1 MQIWKKSGYVCYLRS
16 STSLELLSKGET
28 PHEYVTIQG
37 ARGPPGP
44 PGLPGPP
51 GIPGTSVAL
60 GPNGAIAFGPPGPP
74 GLDGMPG
81 LQVRICAKDT
91 CNNHTNRNIQANSCL
106 CWLIFLNSKPTFFLF
121 QGPPG
126 PPGPPGQPGLVGVKV
141 RSEPRQQISGVSD
154 TEKHQQKCFSTD

>member
-1 MQIWKKSGYVCYLRS
+1 MEGSGFPDLEKIRVC
-16 STSLELLSKGET
+16 LLPERFGTFVWGEN
-28 PHEYVTIQG
+28 PHECVTIQG

-106 CWLIFLNSKPTFFLF
+106 CWLIFLTLNRHSSCSRVL
-121 QGPPG
+121 
-126 PPGPPGQPGLVGVKV
+126 LV
-141 RSEPRQQISGVSD
+141 RQAPQVSRD
-154 TEKHQQKCFSTD
+154 WLERR